1 VTPIIHLTDLYS
13 PPEDPDDTLDLAALH
28 ALPALD
34 IRAVVLDPT
43 TRHLRP
49 RNAGGANIARE
60 PGLATVLQ
68 LQHLTG
74 RCYPV
79 ATGPTDPL
87 TSEHDDCRD
96 RKLGEQAGVQ
106 LILDVLRRSDE
117 PVVVSVVSSVRALIA
132 AYNRDPQL
140 CHEKIDRVLLN
151 AGSTSPDVAEWNVDL
166 DPHAYAAVWN
176 TGLRIDWYPCAG
188 AGGAFAREQHNTYWS
203 ADLPELLAD
212 QAPPLRAWLHY
223 SFGASARGDL
233 LRCLTELGE
242 GEAWLMLLAGRRNM
256 WSTASLV
263 AAAGLTA
270 RPTAAGWRFA
280 PPADDGQDLFTVDD
294 GSRRFRRRLDVDH
307 DQVMTE
313 ALHDL
318 LIRMPVDAPVG

>member
-1 VTPIIHLTDLYS
+1 MTPIIHLTDLYS
-13 PPEDPDDTLDLAALH
+13 PPEDPDDTLDLATLH
-28 ALPALD
+28 ALPSLD
-34 IRAVVLDPT
+34 IRAVVLDAT
-43 TRHLRP
+43 TRYLRP
-49 RNAGGANIARE
+49 RKAGGANIARE

-79 ATGPTDPL
+79 ATGPADPL

-96 RKLGEQAGVQ
+96 RTLGEQAGVQ

-117 PVVVSVVSSVRALIA
+117 PMVISVVSSVRALIA

-140 CHEKIDRVLLN
+140 CREKIDRVLLN
-151 AGSTSPDVAEWNVDL
+151 AGATSPDVAEWNVDL
-166 DPHAYAAVWN
+166 DPHAYAAVWK

-188 AGGAFAREQHNTYWS
+188 AGGAFAHDEHNTYWS
-203 ADLPELLAD
+203 ADLRPLLAD
-212 QAPPLRAWLHY
+212 LAPPLRAWLHY
-223 SFGASARGDL
+223 SFGASGRGDL

-242 GEAWLMLLAGRRNM
+242 GEAWQMLLAGRRNM
-256 WSTASLV
+256 WSTASLA
-263 AAAGLTA
+263 AAAGLTV
-270 RPTAAGWRFA
+270 RPTADGWRFA
-280 PPADDGQDLFTVDD
+280 PPAGDGQDLFTIDP
-294 GSRRFRRRLDVDH
+294 GLRRFRRRLDADH
-307 DQVMTE
+307 DRAMTD